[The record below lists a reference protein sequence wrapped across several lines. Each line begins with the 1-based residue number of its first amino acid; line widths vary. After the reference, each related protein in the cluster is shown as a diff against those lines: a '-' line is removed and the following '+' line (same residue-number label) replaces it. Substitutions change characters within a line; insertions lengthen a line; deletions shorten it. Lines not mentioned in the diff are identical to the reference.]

1 MGNPPPPD
9 EWTIEDE
16 EMIPPE
22 LQDWSWFND
31 EQEEVNETA
40 SYVHMNSVSGGA
52 IKGIGTVIG
61 DIGVD
66 VEDMDDSDE
75 FDASSR
81 RARRYHRRLHHK
93 KLRKLF
99 PEDK

>member
-1 MGNPPPPD
+1 MGNPPAPD

-22 LQDWSWFND
+22 LQDWSWFNG
-31 EQEEVNETA
+31 EKEVNETA
-40 SYVHMNSVSGGA
+40 SYAHMNSVSGGA

-66 VEDMDDSDE
+66 VDVADDSDE
-75 FDASSR
+75 FDARASS
-81 RARRYHRRLHHK
+81 ARRYHRRLHHK